1 MDPESIPGVGPKTA
15 AALADIDDPER
26 ALREG
31 DVAAIAA
38 APEITPARAAR
49 IARSAIQARH
59 DESGD
64 VLATDR
70 ATEIHRSI
78 LDLLQSRAVTD
89 AGRQHLRTLYP
100 STARS
105 RIDSVRERV
114 ERAIDRE
121 YPDDLS
127 SDLAAVHPRAE
138 AATVRVR
145 ERCLATGDA
154 ERYAAATERFPEI
167 SVETVADARELADLA
182 EGYATVIAL
191 DRAFG
196 GLDIEGDVRV
206 RPDALDDPVAV
217 VPERVL
223 ATFGANRDALRAAI
237 AVHRRVGLDPPCDLD
252 ALDAALD
259 QIDADGSVRPGA
271 EIERLERA
279 IEGFDDAVGAAEQT
293 ATDHLRAAIEDRDV
307 TIEGADLLSLA
318 ERGAGVD
325 TVLERELGDAFDAA
339 VSAGRSAIVDRLD
352 LESRADRV
360 DRALPDEPTY
370 PIAFEESVLADL
382 RAELR
387 AARDRRR
394 LERTREVARELA
406 PFREAI
412 DPLLDAA
419 LAVDV
424 DRAIARFAAEYDCT
438 MPEIE
443 GAGTEGSGI
452 DIVGGRNP
460 LLPEAPGGVDPVDYT
475 VAGVRLLSGV
485 NSGGKTSTLDL
496 IATVTILAQMGL
508 PVPADRVRTPIVP
521 SINYYGKH
529 RGTLDAGAFES
540 TLREFETLID
550 DAGQGALV
558 LVDELESIT
567 EPGASARIVAGIC
580 EALADRETT
589 AVFVSHLAREIREE
603 TTIEIQVD
611 GIQAVGLD
619 DGDLVVE
626 RSPVE
631 GVLARSTPEL
641 IVEKLADETDRAFY
655 DRLLGK
661 FEAASGD

>member
-15 AALADIDDPER
+15 SALADLDDFEA
-26 ALREG
+26 ALEAG

-38 APEITPARAAR
+38 APGITPARAAR
-49 IARSAIQARH
+49 IARSAIQSRH
-59 DESGD
+59 DESGA

-70 ATEIHRSI
+70 ARDIHRSI
-78 LDLLQSRAVTD
+78 LDLLQERAVTD
-89 AGRQHLRTLYP
+89 AGRQQLRTLYP

-105 RIDSVRERV
+105 RIDTVRERV
-114 ERAIDRE
+114 DRAIDRE
-121 YPDDLS
+121 YPDDLTD
-127 SDLAAVHPRAE
+127 DLAAVHPRESAD
-138 AATVRVR
+138 AVRVR

-154 ERYAAATERFPEI
+154 ERYADASEQFPEI
-167 SVETVADARELADLA
+167 SVETVGSARELADLA
-182 EGYATVIAL
+182 EGYTTVIAL

-196 GLDIEGDVRV
+196 GLDIDGDVRV
-206 RPDALDDPVAV
+206 RPDVLDDPVAV

-223 ATFGANRDALRAAI
+223 ATFGANRAAIDAAI

-252 ALDAALD
+252 ALDAALA
-259 QIDADGSVRPGA
+259 QLDADGSVAPGE

-279 IEGFDDAVGAAEQT
+279 IEAFDDAVGAAEQT

-325 TVLERELGDAFDAA
+325 TVLERELGGAFDDA
-339 VSAGRSAIVDRLD
+339 VSAGRAALVDRLD
-352 LESRADRV
+352 LDARADRI

-370 PIAFEESVLADL
+370 PIAFDESVLTDL
-382 RAELR
+382 RADLT
-387 AARDRRR
+387 AARHRRR
-394 LERTREVARELA
+394 LERTREVARDLA
-406 PFREAI
+406 PFRESI

-424 DRAIARFAAEYDCT
+424 DRAIARFAADYDCT
-438 MPEIE
+438 MPAILDAAIEGPGIEIE
-443 GAGTEGSGI
+443 
-452 DIVGGRNP
+452 GGRNP
-460 LLPEAPGGVDPVDYT
+460 LLPEAPGDVDPVDYT
-475 VAGVRLLSGV
+475 VEGVRLLSGV

-496 IATVTILAQMGL
+496 IATVAICAQMGL
-508 PVPADRVRTPIVP
+508 PVPADQVRTPIVP

-540 TLREFETLID
+540 TLREFEALIG
-550 DAGQGALV
+550 DAGQDALV

-580 EALADRETT
+580 EALADRSAT

-603 TTIEIQVD
+603 AAIDLQVD
-611 GIQAVGLD
+611 GIRAVGLD
-619 DGDLVVE
+619 DGDLVVD

-641 IVEKLADETDRAFY
+641 IVEKLADETDRDFY

-661 FEAASGD
+661 FVDD